1 MKIDRRKQRTRALLR
16 DSLIALIL
24 EKGYDAVT
32 VQDITDRANLGRATF
47 YLHYKGGKDE
57 LLLSMMEGIQA
68 DVMQQAGPVSPN
80 GFLEDGNPPSL
91 HAFKHA
97 EDNADFY
104 KAMLGGGGLA
114 SLITRFR
121 KSSAAQI
128 QEQMN
133 PVFAAHLNDL
143 TVDVISNFVVGAL
156 NTLVIWWLE
165 NDRPYPAE
173 DIARIYHHLVMTG
186 IQGML
191 DDPANSLENVAKAQ
205 DSSKS

>member
-16 DSLIALIL
+16 DALIALIL

-32 VQDITDRANLGRATF
+32 VQDITDHANLGRATF
-47 YLHYKGGKDE
+47 YLHYDNKDE

-68 DVMQQAGPVSPN
+68 DVMQQAGPISQN

-97 EDNADFY
+97 EENADFY

-114 SLITRFR
+114 SLLTRFR

-128 QEQMN
+128 QTQMN
-133 PVFAAHLNDL
+133 PIFAAHPNNL
-143 TVDVISNFVVGAL
+143 TVDIISNFVVGGL

-173 DIARIYHHLVMTG
+173 DIARIYHQLITTG
-186 IQGML
+186 IQGVL
-191 DDPANSLENVAKAQ
+191 DDPANVLVNDAKSQ
-205 DSSKS
+205 DDES

>member
-1 MKIDRRKQRTRALLR
+1 MKIDRRKQRTQTLLR

-47 YLHYKGGKDE
+47 YLHYNNKDE

-68 DVMQQAGPVSPN
+68 DIMQQAGPISQN

-97 EDNADFY
+97 EENADFY

-114 SLITRFR
+114 SLLTRFR

-133 PVFAAHLNDL
+133 PVFAAHPNNL
-143 TVDVISNFVVGAL
+143 TVDIISNFVVGAL

-173 DIARIYHHLVMTG
+173 DIARIYHQLITTG
-186 IQGML
+186 IQGVL
-191 DDPANSLENVAKAQ
+191 DDPKNALVSDLKTP
-205 DSSKS
+205 K

>member
-1 MKIDRRKQRTRALLR
+1 MKIDRRKQRTRTLLR

-32 VQDITDRANLGRATF
+32 VQDITDHANLGRATF
-47 YLHYKGGKDE
+47 YLHYDNKDE

-68 DVMQQAGPVSPN
+68 DVMQQAGPISQN

-97 EDNADFY
+97 EENADFY

-114 SLITRFR
+114 SLLTRFR

-133 PVFAAHLNDL
+133 PIFAAHPNNL
-143 TVDVISNFVVGAL
+143 TVDIISNFVVGAL

-173 DIARIYHHLVMTG
+173 DMARIYHQLITTG
-186 IQGML
+186 IQGVL
-191 DDPANSLENVAKAQ
+191 DDPANAIIKDAK
-205 DSSKS
+205 S

>member
-16 DSLIALIL
+16 DALIALIL

-68 DVMQQAGPVSPN
+68 DVMQQAGPITSN
-80 GFLEDGNPPSL
+80 GFLENGNPPSL

-97 EDNADFY
+97 EENADFY

-114 SLITRFR
+114 GLITRFR
-121 KSSAAQI
+121 KSSVEQI
-128 QEQMN
+128 QAQMN
-133 PVFAAHLNDL
+133 PVLAAHEDRL
-143 TVDVISNFVVGAL
+143 TVDIISNFVVGAL

-165 NDRPYPAE
+165 NDRPCPAE
-173 DIARIYHHLVMTG
+173 EVARIYHQLITVG
-186 IQGML
+186 IQGVL
-191 DDPANSLENVAKAQ
+191 DDSANVLVNDAKSQ
-205 DSSKS
+205 DDES